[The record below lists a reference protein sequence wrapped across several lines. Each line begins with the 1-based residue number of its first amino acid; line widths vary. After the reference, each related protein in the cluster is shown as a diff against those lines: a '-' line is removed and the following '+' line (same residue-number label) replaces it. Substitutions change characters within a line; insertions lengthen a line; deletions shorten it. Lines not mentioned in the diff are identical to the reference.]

1 MKKVTLNIATDKT
14 KKLIGYLADL
24 EASDRDRM
32 SSSGREY
39 MDKVWELLGLPTYD
53 KLINHDD
60 ITSSDLDDNGTL
72 IEEEEWNQ

>member
-1 MKKVTLNIATDKT
+1 
-14 KKLIGYLADL
+14 
-24 EASDRDRM
+24 M

-72 IEEEEWNQ
+72 IEEE